1 MKDLAEKVDKKL
13 PKNAEKPVVPK
24 STLSILLSLEIEIK

>member
-13 PKNAEKPVVPK
+13 PKGAEKPVVEK
-24 STLSILLSLEIEIK
+24 SKWAYHL